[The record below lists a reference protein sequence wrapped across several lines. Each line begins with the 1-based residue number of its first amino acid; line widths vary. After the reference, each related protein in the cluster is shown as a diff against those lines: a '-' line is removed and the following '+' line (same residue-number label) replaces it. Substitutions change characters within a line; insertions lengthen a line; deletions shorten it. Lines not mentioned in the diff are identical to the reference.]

1 MDYQKNYHMNFVFM
15 RKKYKLKFSNVI
27 YNHESVRR
35 RNFLSI
41 KVIMISLKKKKT
53 KTILGNL
60 NSYKDW
66 LDARDTTEAIYLL
79 ALSKHN
85 DDFIISSEI
94 KKPFM
99 TL

>member
-1 MDYQKNYHMNFVFM
+1 M

-27 YNHESVRR
+27 LYNHESVRR
-35 RNFLSI
+35 PENFLSI
-41 KVIMISLKKKKT
+41 KVINDLIQIKNKKKQKL
-53 KTILGNL
+53 KNLNL

-85 DDFIISSEI
+85 DDFIISSGN
-94 KKPFM
+94 KKTVYDFVKEQIY
-99 TL
+99 